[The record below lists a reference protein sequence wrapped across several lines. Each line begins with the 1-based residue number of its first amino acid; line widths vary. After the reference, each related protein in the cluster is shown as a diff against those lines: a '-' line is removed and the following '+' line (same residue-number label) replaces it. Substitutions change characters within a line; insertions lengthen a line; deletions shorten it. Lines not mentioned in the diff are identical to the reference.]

1 MKKNICLFLSILLLS
16 AVSWTSIRGKIEGT
30 VIDDSGNPIP
40 DVSVEIVSMKM
51 ATRKFKTKSD
61 NNGKFTQIGL
71 WPDYYQ
77 VSLKKNGFLPV
88 TIEVRVRIDESSQR
102 QITMHT
108 AEALIQKQLSAA
120 DKKFVKGNKLYAEG
134 KYPEAIQEFLEA
146 TRMGESQW
154 AYFFN
159 LGLAYKKSV
168 QDQESIAAF
177 SKAAELNPDS
187 FSCNKEAGEALGKLK
202 NFTLAKKYYAKAID
216 LNAEDADTNYNYGV
230 VLVAERESEPA
241 LAAFL
246 KAVELKEDYAEAY
259 YQIGT
264 IYIGQNKKEEALA
277 ALEKFLELAPE
288 HPQAQIATQL
298 LDYLKKKPL

>member
-1 MKKNICLFLSILLLS
+1 VKKNICLFLTILLLS
-16 AVSWTSIRGKIEGT
+16 SVSWASVRGKIEGT
-30 VIDDSGNPIP
+30 VIDDNGSPISG
-40 DVSVEIVSMKM
+40 VSIEIVSMKM
-51 ATRKFKTKSD
+51 ASRKSKTKTD
-61 NNGKFTQIGL
+61 AAGKFTQIGL

-77 VSLKKNGFLPV
+77 VSLKKEGFLPV
-88 TIEVRVRIDESSQR
+88 TLEVRVRIDASAKR

-108 AEALIQKQLSAA
+108 AEALVQKQLSAA

-134 KYPEAIQEFLEA
+134 QYEEAIQAFLEA
-146 TRMGESQW
+146 TQMGETQW

-159 LGLAYKKSV
+159 LGLAYKKSAL
-168 QDQESIAAF
+168 DQESVTAF
-177 SKAAELNPDS
+177 TKAAELNPES

-202 NFTLAKKYYAKAID
+202 NFAEAKKYYTKAIEFNPD
-216 LNAEDADTNYNYGV
+216 DPDTNYNYGV
-230 VLVAERESEPA
+230 VLVAEGESEPA

-264 IYIGQNKKEEALA
+264 LYISQNNKEEAKA

-298 LDYLKKKPL
+298 LEYLKK